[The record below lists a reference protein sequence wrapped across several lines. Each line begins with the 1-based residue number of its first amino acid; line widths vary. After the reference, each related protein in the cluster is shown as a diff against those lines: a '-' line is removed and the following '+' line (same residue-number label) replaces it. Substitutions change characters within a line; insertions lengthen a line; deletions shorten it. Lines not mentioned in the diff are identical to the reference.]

1 MQLNLLAGDEAASWG
16 KVLKNLLSSMMDY
29 LSIENIA

>member
-16 KVLKNLLSSMMDY
+16 KGAQKPAVIHDGLPVH
-29 LSIENIA
+29 